1 MPDLPPL
8 PPGARL
14 LSTDEAVERIV
25 LGDHAEDKPDAPL
38 GLAVDAALIDMLR
51 NGELRAILRADGRLA
66 FTRLE
71 S

>member
-1 MPDLPPL
+1 MPGLPPL

-25 LGDHAEDKPDAPL
+25 AGDHGE
-38 GLAVDAALIDMLR
+38 AALSSVALDGTLVEMLR
-51 NGELRAILRADGRLA
+51 DGELRAILHADGCLA
-66 FTRLE
+66 FTRVE